1 MERLTRDSIF
11 HYVKEKY
18 QTEPEY
24 LWAKFPD
31 YAVLR
36 KRSKNKWYGIIMNIQ
51 KEKLSFADDKTWI
64 TVLNLKCPPELIGS
78 FIDNKVYFPAYHMN
92 KEHWLSI
99 LLEAVSF
106 SDSRNVFNLID
117 LSYKLI

>member
-1 MERLTRDSIF
+1 MS
-11 HYVKEKY
+11 
-18 QTEPEY
+18 
-24 LWAKFPD
+24 
-31 YAVLR
+31 
-36 KRSKNKWYGIIMNIQ
+36 IQ
-51 KEKLSFADDKTWI
+51 KEKLGFADDKTWI

>member
-36 KRSKNKWYGIIMNIQ
+36 KRSKK
-51 KEKLSFADDKTWI
+51 
-64 TVLNLKCPPELIGS
+64 
-78 FIDNKVYFPAYHMN
+78 
-92 KEHWLSI
+92 
-99 LLEAVSF
+99 
-106 SDSRNVFNLID
+106 
-117 LSYKLI
+117 

>member
-1 MERLTRDSIF
+1 MERLTRNSIF

-51 KEKLSFADDKTWI
+51 KEKLGFADDKTWI